1 MKHKE
6 KYSKK
11 DVAFVLCCAVF
22 LLMNICAIGSSG
34 LRRAKEM
41 VCLSNLREWG
51 VIYQMFT
58 NDHNGSF
65 TIDMSVSWIR
75 GAWLIGLRPYIQ
87 PGTNLLR
94 CPEAT
99 KRNPKGYF
107 WGGTYNTYDIPI
119 NVDPEESSYGTN
131 CWNYDPPP
139 KVGTLQGRPTEWNW
153 RTVNV
158 EGVDNIPVFADTMFR
173 GGGPYE
179 FGICGDPPEYDG
191 QWISYNREMMHF
203 CINRHNGAVNH
214 LFMDW
219 SARKIGLKQL
229 WKLKWH
235 RQFNTNG
242 PWTKAGDVRPEDWPE
257 WMRNFKDY

>member
-22 LLMNICAIGSSG
+22 LLMNIGAIGSSG
-34 LRRAKEM
+34 RRRAKEM

-65 TIDMSVSWIR
+65 TIDMGVGWSR
-75 GAWLIGLRPYIQ
+75 GEWLIGLRPYIQ

-99 KRNPKGYF
+99 KRHPNGHI

-119 NVDPEESSYGTN
+119 KVGPEEPSYGAN
-131 CWNYDPPP
+131 CWIYDSPPDV
-139 KVGTLQGRPTEWNW
+139 KTLQGRPTEWNW

-179 FGICGDPPEYDG
+179 FGVRGDPPEYDG
-191 QWISYNREMMHF
+191 Q
-203 CINRHNGAVNH
+203 
-214 LFMDW
+214 
-219 SARKIGLKQL
+219 
-229 WKLKWH
+229 
-235 RQFNTNG
+235 
-242 PWTKAGDVRPEDWPE
+242 
-257 WMRNFKDY
+257 